1 MALQWTFLGAFVLGL
16 ILAVRYMIVGVE
28 KASRS
33 APAGPPSVAAFRGP
47 GETTSEYRTRV
58 VFPSVAGFALA
69 FGLVGY
75 ALTRLTALDPV
86 PRLVIATAA
95 GLVGVGAALALIL
108 SWAVPSAKRDVVDVR
123 FTLMGHLARV
133 TRAIGRTEQEAGEIE
148 YQVDDVHYTVSALSL
163 EGEPLAVGTEVVI
176 ERVENGHAYV
186 EPWLQV
192 EKRL

>member
-1 MALQWTFLGAFVLGL
+1 MLLQWTFLGAFLLGL
-16 ILAVRYMIVGVE
+16 ILAVRYMIIGVE

-33 APAGPPSVAAFRGP
+33 APPGPPAVAAFRGP
-47 GETTSEYRTRV
+47 RESTAEYRTRV
-58 VFPSVAGFALA
+58 TLPAIAGFALA

-75 ALTRLTALDPV
+75 ALTRLTMFGPV
-86 PRLVIATAA
+86 ARLVLASAA
-95 GLVGVGAALALIL
+95 GLVGAGAAVALIL
-108 SWAVPSAKRDVVDVR
+108 SWAVPSARREVVDER

-133 TRAIGRTEQEAGEIE
+133 TRPIGAAEAGEIE
-148 YQVDDVHYTVSALSL
+148 YEVDGARYALRALGL
-163 EGEPLAVGTEVVI
+163 EGEALDAGTEVVI

>member
-1 MALQWTFLGAFVLGL
+1 
-16 ILAVRYMIVGVE
+16 
-28 KASRS
+28 
-33 APAGPPSVAAFRGP
+33 
-47 GETTSEYRTRV
+47 
-58 VFPSVAGFALA
+58 
-69 FGLVGY
+69 
-75 ALTRLTALDPV
+75 
-86 PRLVIATAA
+86 
-95 GLVGVGAALALIL
+95 
-108 SWAVPSAKRDVVDVR
+108 
-123 FTLMGHLARV
+123 V